1 MKITIVGAGPRGL
14 STALYAL
21 HRGHKATLIDSLP
34 LHTWTSDYLIEDLEM
49 RSPLTFDL
57 VTYLEELQKFSLNN
71 YLQYNLPFTNN
82 QASIEACNIK
92 VKRKDFCSYLEWVLQ
107 YLLDNK
113 IKLVKQTVVSV
124 EGNIVNLANG
134 KSIKGDAVVFCTGY
148 KGKDNIPNWIK
159 NTNLKD
165 KLIKLNNVLQKPEDY
180 CNKKWLV
187 LGSGQG
193 SAEQVNYFSSKLT
206 GDVTWVV
213 KKEPKVNQY
222 PAPNYKEWG
231 TKSALG
237 SYYKSLTNYKDRL
250 DYLGKVKQ
258 WQPSITPYIAR
269 KLKDT
274 NFKKV
279 IVKDYSEVNNMEV
292 DYISLVAGL
301 VPSLNSLPLEVN
313 TNAYI
318 ANFPDITN
326 KFKLNYPDANY
337 YVSGILA
344 TTYDGPRQ
352 HSLISAGIT
361 AKEIIE
367 DIERGNI

>member
-1 MKITIVGAGPRGL
+1 MKIAIVGAGPRGL
-14 STALYAL
+14 SVTLYAL
-21 HRGHKATLIDSLP
+21 YKGHKVTLIDPLP

-57 VTYLEELQKFSLNN
+57 VTYLEELQEFNLSK
-71 YLQYNLPFTNN
+71 YLDYNLPFTNS
-82 QASIEACNIK
+82 QAAIESCNIK
-92 VKRKDFCSYLEWVLQ
+92 VKRKDFCSYLEWVLS
-107 YLLDNK
+107 YLINKK
-113 IKLVKQTVVSV
+113 IKLIKQTVVSV
-124 EGNIVNLANG
+124 EGNTVNLANG
-134 KSIKGDAVVFCTGY
+134 KFIKGDAVVFCTGY

-165 KLIKLNNVLQKPEDY
+165 KLVKLNTVLQKPEDY
-180 CNKKWLV
+180 FNKKWLV

-193 SAEQVNYFSSKLT
+193 AAEQVNYFSSDLK
-206 GDVTWVV
+206 GEVTWVI

-222 PAPNYKEWG
+222 PAPNYREWG

-237 SYYKSLTNYKDRL
+237 SYYRSLNTYKDRL
-250 DYLGKVKQ
+250 DYLFKVKQ
-258 WQPSITPYIAR
+258 WQPSITPYIAA

-274 NFKKV
+274 NFNKV
-279 IVKDYSEVNNMEV
+279 IVRDYSEVINAEI
-292 DYISLVAGL
+292 DYISLVTGL
-301 VPSLNSLPLEVN
+301 IPNSSSLPVEVN
-313 TNAYI
+313 TNSYI
-318 ANFPDITN
+318 ANFPDITDT
-326 KFKLNYPDANY
+326 FKVNYPNANW

-344 TTYDGPRQ
+344 TAYDGPRQ

>member
-1 MKITIVGAGPRGL
+1 
-14 STALYAL
+14 
-21 HRGHKATLIDSLP
+21 
-34 LHTWTSDYLIEDLEM
+34 M

-57 VTYLEELQKFSLNN
+57 VTYLEELQEFSLNK
-71 YLQYNLPFTNN
+71 YLEYNLPFTNN
-82 QASIEACNIK
+82 QTAIESCDIK
-92 VKRKDFCSYLEWVLQ
+92 VNREDFCSYLEWVLQ

-113 IKLVKQTVVSV
+113 VKLVKQTVTSV
-124 EGNIVNLANG
+124 QGNTVNLANG
-134 KSIKGDAVVFCTGY
+134 KSIKGDAVVFCIGY
-148 KGKDNIPNWIK
+148 KGKDNIPSWIK
-159 NTNLKD
+159 NTSLKD
-165 KLIKLNNVLQKPEDY
+165 RVIKLNNILQKPKDY
-180 CNKKWLV
+180 FNKKWLV

-193 SAEQVNYFSSKLT
+193 AAEQVNYFSSKLT
-206 GDVTWVV
+206 GEVTWVI
-213 KKEPKVNQY
+213 KKEPKLNQY

-250 DYLGKVKQ
+250 NYLNKVKQ
-258 WQPSITPYIAR
+258 WQPSITSYIAS
-269 KLKDT
+269 KLKNT
-274 NFKKV
+274 NFKKL
-279 IVKDYSEVNNMEV
+279 IVKDYSEVINVEV

-326 KFKLNYPDANY
+326 NFKLNYADANW

-344 TTYDGPRQ
+344 TAYDGPRQ

-361 AKEIIE
+361 AKEIIK
-367 DIERGNI
+367 DIEHDNI